1 MNTGRLPLAGKYEVP
16 GQEGEP
22 SLLADRRTSR
32 VGSLGFGSAT
42 EGLDGEV
49 GAIRRDGLDWRVVEL
64 LESACKVLAGQG
76 RLWNLLRP
84 GRDAT
89 ADMDLAEL
97 LPAVVGVARELTEA
111 GCAGLG
117 VRVSGEP
124 FRFLAD
130 QPGAGAPRAGCPPGV
145 ASLGERLVAEGRL
158 IRQWYRP
165 GQPVLDGPPKD
176 RDRERPFLGVPLP
189 SGGQVSGYLYVA
201 DKRGGADFTGDDE
214 ELLVALASAAASSLN
229 GSVPADEVAIPPAI
243 SAEAP
248 AAADAGAVLG
258 ALAQTV
264 MRLADGD
271 AAVVVQPVRSGS
283 LRVVAAA
290 GQRWAHLADQV
301 VPVDGTLSGLAI
313 NCRRAVVVPDAG
325 TKRAVGRGRL
335 ALAQPV
341 VAAPLFNGDR
351 LGGALTVSRPEQAE
365 PFSRSDISI
374 ISELA
379 AHSGLLLNLVEVNPL
394 DGPRVAAEDPA
405 PLPEALKADLEQ
417 RLVLYAATTHTL
429 ACRVLRGRIVREL
442 LEQAEQL
449 HLHLAE
455 TVVALSRTG
464 FGATPGTADVEDGQG
479 PEDTQ
484 DAEDTQGAPSR
495 P

>member
-1 MNTGRLPLAGKYEVP
+1 MTKGR
-16 GQEGEP
+16 
-22 SLLADRRTSR
+22 ADHRTR
-32 VGSLGFGSAT
+32 LMGSPRFGPAT

-49 GAIRRDGLDWRVVEL
+49 GAVRRDGLDWRVVEL

-313 NCRRAVVVPDAG
+313 NLRRAVAVPDAG
-325 TKRAVGRGRL
+325 TERAVGPRRSPL
-335 ALAQPV
+335 TQPV
-341 VAAPLFNGDR
+341 AAAPLFSGDR
-351 LGGALTVSRPEQAE
+351 LRGALTVSRPQQAD
-365 PFSRSDISI
+365 PFSRSDVGL

-379 AHSGLLLNLVEVNPL
+379 AHSGLLLDLAEANRL
-394 DGPRVAAEDPA
+394 DGPGAAAEDPA
-405 PLPEALKADLEQ
+405 RAAEAFKADLER
-417 RLVLYAATTHTL
+417 RLVLYAATMHTL
-429 ACRVLRGRIVREL
+429 ACRVRRGCVVREL
-442 LEQAEQL
+442 LAQAEQL
-449 HLHLAE
+449 QLHVAE
-455 TVVALSRTG
+455 AVVALSLTG
-464 FGATPGTADVEDGQG
+464 FGAAPGVADAEDGQS
-479 PEDTQ
+479 PEDLRYTEDTQ
-484 DAEDTQGAPSR
+484 DALPR